1 MTVNHIP
8 SAGNTIN
15 PRLAEKIKDLPEER
29 QWILL
34 QQLLEG
40 NVIATLLG
48 LISKMSDDEQLTLL
62 ERLQEQPINSVNPVE
77 TEIALRDHSRKSCM
91 ISTDYVVEGHSFEG
105 FMLDIS
111 PAGAFI
117 ETGEAF
123 TAGQKIQLVFSLPN
137 NPGQLTIT
145 GEILWNGKLGIGL
158 QFKELSR
165 KQTDLIAAFMA
176 EK

>member
-8 SAGNTIN
+8 SAGYTIN

-34 QQLLEG
+34 QQLVKG
-40 NVIATLLG
+40 NTMATLLG
-48 LISKMSDDEQLTLL
+48 LISQMSDDAQLALL
-62 ERLQEQPINSVNPVE
+62 ERLQEQPISAVTPVE
-77 TEIALRDHSRKSCM
+77 TEIALRGHSRKSCM
-91 ISTDYVVEGHSFEG
+91 ISTDYVVGGRNFEG

-111 PAGAFI
+111 PADAFI

-123 TAGQKIQLVFSLPN
+123 TAGHQIQLAFSLPN
-137 NPGQLTIT
+137 HPGQLTIT

-165 KQTDLIAAFMA
+165 KQIDLIAAFMV
-176 EK
+176 ER

>member
-15 PRLAEKIKDLPEER
+15 LKLAEKIKDLPEER

-34 QQLLEG
+34 QQLLKG
-40 NVIATLLG
+40 KIIATLLG
-48 LISKMSDDEQLTLL
+48 LISKMPDDEQLTLL
-62 ERLQEQPINSVNPVE
+62 ERLQEQPISSVIPEE
-77 TEIALRDHSRKSCM
+77 TEISLRGHSRKSCM
-91 ISTDYVVEGHSFEG
+91 ISTDYVVEGHNFKG

-111 PAGAFI
+111 PTGAFI

-123 TAGQKIQLVFSLPN
+123 TAGQQIQLAFFLPN

-145 GEILWNGKLGIGL
+145 GEILWNGRLGIGL

-165 KQTDLIAAFMA
+165 KLIDLIVAFM
-176 EK
+176 EE

>member
-8 SAGNTIN
+8 SAGNTIH
-15 PRLAEKIKDLPEER
+15 PKLAEIIKDLPEER

-40 NVIATLLG
+40 NLVAALHG
-48 LISKMSDDEQLTLL
+48 LISKMPDDEQLTLL
-62 ERLQEQPINSVNPVE
+62 ERLQEQPIDSVLPVE
-77 TEIALRDHSRKSCM
+77 TEIALRGHSRKSCL
-91 ISTDYVVEGHSFEG
+91 ISTDYVVEGRNFEG

-111 PAGAFI
+111 PTGAFI

-123 TAGQKIQLVFSLPN
+123 TAGHQIQLAFSLPN
-137 NPGQLTIT
+137 HPGQLTIT
-145 GEILWNGKLGIGL
+145 GEILWNSKLGIGL

-165 KQTDLIAAFMA
+165 KQINLITAFMV
-176 EK
+176 ER

>member
-15 PRLAEKIKDLPEER
+15 PRLAEIIKDLPEER

-34 QQLLEG
+34 QQLLKG
-40 NVIATLLG
+40 NVIATLMG

-62 ERLQEQPINSVNPVE
+62 ERLQAQPINPVNPVE
-77 TEIALRDHSRKSCM
+77 TEISLRGHSRKSCM
-91 ISTDYVVEGHSFEG
+91 ISTDYVVEGHNFEG

-123 TAGQKIQLVFSLPN
+123 TAGQQIQLAFSLPN
-137 NPGQLTIT
+137 NPGQLAIS

-165 KQTDLIAAFMA
+165 KQMDLIAAFVA